1 MSENSITEA
10 LTEAYNNFD
19 SRPLAGE
26 TLRKFYID
34 DFTKDEVKSIKKTVK
49 ISKKFCKM
57 LVIGHRGCGKSTII
71 NKVAEELKDD
81 FHIVSFSAGETLNMN
96 DVETIDILISIYL
109 QLINS
114 MNESKIKVPIQ
125 RFEDIMKSVKNKL
138 KLTETGLNLWRTL
151 SFKIKVENESR
162 AALREEFRN
171 QVEIL
176 DNGISDC
183 IAGIY
188 KHYQDK
194 NTSWEDEEDDD
205 SPPWEDEELTPGK
218 DVLIIIDDLDKL
230 DTKFAEKVFFN
241 DSHLLTMSKAKIIYT
256 FPLETY
262 YCPSFRKHKDRYK
275 TQYISLVVV
284 DQDKNGDIGIKQL
297 ERLILKRIDQQY
309 ITEEALKEM
318 ILSSGGL
325 LRDLVQ
331 FMQDACAEALVD
343 DSTVIDKDV
352 AEAVINETVND
363 YYRLFDF
370 PNYADEVQKIASGL
384 QRQELENEKLIYLLQ
399 NLFILEYRF
408 ERKLWY
414 DAHPCLKRVL
424 SDA

>member
-1 MSENSITEA
+1 MSEDNITEA
-10 LTEAYNNFD
+10 LEIAYNNFD

-26 TLRKFYID
+26 TLKKFYID
-34 DFTKDEVKSIKKTVK
+34 DFTKNEVKSIKKTVK
-49 ISKKFCKM
+49 ISEKFCKL

-71 NKVAEELKDD
+71 NKVAEELSDD

-114 MNESKIKVPIQ
+114 MNESKINVPIQ
-125 RFEDIMKSVKNKL
+125 RFDDIMKSVKNKL
-138 KLTETGLNLWRTL
+138 KLTETGINLWRTL

-162 AALREEFRN
+162 ATLREEFRN

-183 IAGIY
+183 ISGIY

-194 NTSWEDEEDDD
+194 NTSWEDKNE
-205 SPPWEDEELTPGK
+205 SWENKNLPPGK

-230 DTKFAEKVFFN
+230 DAKFAEKVFFK
-241 DSHLLTMSKAKIIYT
+241 DSHLLTMSRAKIIYT

-284 DQDKNGDIGIKQL
+284 DQYKNDDIGIKQL

-309 ITEEALKEM
+309 ITEEALKKI
-318 ILSSGGL
+318 ILASGGL
-325 LRDLVQ
+325 LRDLIQ
-331 FMQDACAEALVD
+331 FMQDH
-343 DSTVIDKDV
+343 
-352 AEAVINETVND
+352 
-363 YYRLFDF
+363 
-370 PNYADEVQKIASGL
+370 Q
-384 QRQELENEKLIYLLQ
+384 
-399 NLFILEYRF
+399 
-408 ERKLWY
+408 
-414 DAHPCLKRVL
+414 
-424 SDA
+424 

>member
-1 MSENSITEA
+1 MSPNNITEA
-10 LTEAYNNFD
+10 LEIAYNNFD
-19 SRPLAGE
+19 SRPLVGE

-49 ISKKFCKM
+49 ISEKFCKM

-109 QLINS
+109 QVLNS
-114 MNESKIKVPIQ
+114 LQSLYPNNEDKIKAIINQ
-125 RFEDIMKSVKNKL
+125 FNTIMQSAKSKL
-138 KLTETGLNLWRTL
+138 KLTEVGLNLLRTL

-162 AALREEFRN
+162 DVLREEFSN
-171 QVEIL
+171 QIEKL
-176 DNGISDC
+176 DNSIAQCISS
-183 IAGIY
+183 IRKYY
-188 KHYQDK
+188 KEQDQK
-194 NTSWEDEEDDD
+194 
-205 SPPWEDEELTPGK
+205 GK

-230 DTKFAEKVFFN
+230 DNKFAEKVFFQ
-241 DSHLLTMSKAKIIYT
+241 DSHLLTMPKAKIIYT

>member
-1 MSENSITEA
+1 
-10 LTEAYNNFD
+10 
-19 SRPLAGE
+19 
-26 TLRKFYID
+26 
-34 DFTKDEVKSIKKTVK
+34 
-49 ISKKFCKM
+49 M

-71 NKVAEELKDD
+71 NKVAEELSDD
-81 FHIVSFSAGETLNMN
+81 FHIVSFSAGETLNRN
-96 DVETIDILISIYL
+96 DVEAIDILISIYL

-114 MNESKIKVPIQ
+114 MNEGKINVPIQ
-125 RFEDIMKSVKNKL
+125 RFEDIMRSVKSKL

-162 AALREEFRN
+162 ATLRKEFIN

-188 KHYQDK
+188 KHYQDQ
-194 NTSWEDEEDDD
+194 NTSWEDKNESWDNEN
-205 SPPWEDEELTPGK
+205 LAPGK

-230 DTKFAEKVFFN
+230 DTKFAEKVFFQ
-241 DSHLLTMSKAKIIYT
+241 DSHLLTMPKAKIIYT

-262 YCPSFRKHKDRYK
+262 YCPSFRKHQDRYK
-275 TQYISLVVV
+275 TEYIPLVVI
-284 DQDKNGDIGIKQL
+284 DQDKHGDIGINQL
-297 ERLILKRIDQQY
+297 KRLILKRIDQQY

-318 ILSSGGL
+318 IIASGGL
-325 LRDLVQ
+325 LRDLIK
-331 FMQDACAEALVD
+331 FMQDACAEALIIAEEMID
-343 DSTVIDKDV
+343 KQGHINDSKVIDKEV
-352 AEAVINETVND
+352 AEVVTNETVND

-370 PNYADEVQKIASGL
+370 PNYADEVQKIASDL
-384 QRQELENEKLIYLLQ
+384 QKQELENEKLIYLLQ
-399 NLFILEYRF
+399 NLFILEYRLK
-408 ERKLWY
+408 RKLWY

>member
-1 MSENSITEA
+1 MSPNNITEA
-10 LTEAYNNFD
+10 LEIAYNNFD
-19 SRPLAGE
+19 SRPLVGE

-49 ISKKFCKM
+49 ISEKFCKM

-109 QLINS
+109 QVLNS
-114 MNESKIKVPIQ
+114 LQSLYPNNEDKIKAIINQ
-125 RFEDIMKSVKNKL
+125 FNTIMQSAKSKL
-138 KLTETGLNLWRTL
+138 KLTEVGLNLLRTL

-162 AALREEFRN
+162 DVLREEFSN
-171 QVEIL
+171 QIEKL
-176 DNGISDC
+176 DNSIAQCISS
-183 IAGIY
+183 IRKYY
-188 KHYQDK
+188 KEQDQK
-194 NTSWEDEEDDD
+194 
-205 SPPWEDEELTPGK
+205 GK

-230 DTKFAEKVFFN
+230 DNKFAEKVFFQ
-241 DSHLLTMSKAKIIYT
+241 DSHLLTMPKAKIIYT

-370 PNYADEVQKIASGL
+370 PN
-384 QRQELENEKLIYLLQ
+384 
-399 NLFILEYRF
+399 
-408 ERKLWY
+408 
-414 DAHPCLKRVL
+414 
-424 SDA
+424 